1 MPDQPSS
8 EKKQSLLSSKDIQ
21 VPPISK
27 QTAGAVAGAAIG
39 SVVGPIGA
47 VVGGVVGALAGKAA
61 SGERPIRK
69 VVGRAGAVSKR
80 ALKANP
86 VKKSLPKSRKAGGR
100 SHGKTAKRRE
110 SRRSITARS
119 RKRTVRASRKSTRP
133 RQKTTSSR
141 ARQKR
146 RSSRKKRH

>member
-39 SVVGPIGA
+39 SVAGPIGA

-61 SGERPIRK
+61 SGERPITRQDCETE
-69 VVGRAGAVSKR
+69 RISAIANSKI
-80 ALKANP
+80 AQANGTRVAQIDKTSAKNDIVACAAETP
-86 VKKSLPKSRKAGGR
+86 QR
-100 SHGKTAKRRE
+100 SQERTLEH
-110 SRRSITARS
+110 RS
-119 RKRTVRASRKSTRP
+119 RLLAIDTLYHAATPIKLIPRLPHLLQFRA
-133 RQKTTSSR
+133 
-141 ARQKR
+141 
-146 RSSRKKRH
+146 